1 MHSNN
6 KLHGFTSVIIY
17 GKELAKLK
25 WASLGNAD
33 ENRNTWDSIGSGRAK
48 SGISLHSCTLFPST
62 SNTRTH
68 PSQLTMV

>member
-25 WASLGNAD
+25 WAMF
-33 ENRNTWDSIGSGRAK
+33 RQTQMKIV
-48 SGISLHSCTLFPST
+48 
-62 SNTRTH
+62 TH
-68 PSQLTMV
+68 WIV